1 MFAIWVDT
9 WLSGTPVAARKIRN
23 PGQQRGQCK
32 SGTSQQAGEAK
43 KWHFIACDCVIETY
57 IFNLIGRDSLT
68 VKAAMEEHIDRGF
81 SSL

>member
-43 KWHFIACDCVIETY
+43 KWHFIACDCVIEILY
-57 IFNLIGRDSLT
+57 FQFNWKEFTDSEGSHEG
-68 VKAAMEEHIDRGF
+68 AY
-81 SSL
+81 